1 MSKPGTLN
9 HFRLQGTRM
18 NLQKPDILTTI
29 EKERFKPIQKGKS
42 FWLSCPF
49 HADKTPSFKIDT
61 DKQRF
66 YCFGCGASGDSIS
79 FIQRLNGSNFK
90 EALQY
95 LNLQEPLKINS
106 EQQKKRALVNDFR
119 EREKSLKKEL
129 TDFVRD
135 FYSVT
140 RDLKTWEEVEELVED
155 FQLISLAEYFLEIL
169 SEGTDRQKYNLIK
182 GMKKNG

>member
-1 MSKPGTLN
+1 
-9 HFRLQGTRM
+9 M

-29 EKERFKPIQKGKS
+29 EREGFTPKQKGKS

-66 YCFGCGASGDSIS
+66 HCFGCGISGDSIS
-79 FIQRLNGSNFK
+79 FIQKLHGRNFK

-95 LNLQEPLKINS
+95 LNLQEPQRINS
-106 EQQKKRALVNDFR
+106 ETQKRRALVKDFR
-119 EREKSLKKEL
+119 QREKSLKNEL

-140 RDLKTWEEVEELVED
+140 RDLETMEEAQELAED
-155 FQLISLAEYFLEIL
+155 FHLISLAEYFLEIL
-169 SEGTDRQKYNLIK
+169 TEGTDRQKYNLIK

>member
-1 MSKPGTLN
+1 
-9 HFRLQGTRM
+9 M

-29 EKERFKPIQKGKS
+29 EKEGFKPIQKGKS

-61 DKQRF
+61 DRQRF
-66 YCFGCGASGDSIS
+66 YCFSCNCKGDSIA
-79 FIQRLNGSNFK
+79 FIEKLHNLPFK

-95 LNLQEPLKINS
+95 LNLQEPLRINS
-106 EQQKKRALVNDFR
+106 EQQKRRALVNDFR
-119 EREKSLKKEL
+119 DREKSLKKEL
-129 TDFVRD
+129 TDYFRD
-135 FYSVT
+135 FKAIT
-140 RDLKTWEEVEELVED
+140 RDLKTWEEVEELAED
-155 FQLISLAEYFLEIL
+155 FHLISLAEYFLEIL

>member
-1 MSKPGTLN
+1 
-9 HFRLQGTRM
+9 M

-29 EKERFKPIQKGKS
+29 EKEGFKPIQRGKS

-79 FIQRLNGSNFK
+79 FIQRLNGSNFR

-95 LNLQEPLKINS
+95 LNLQEPLRINS
-106 EQQKKRALVNDFR
+106 EQKKKRALVNDFR
-119 EREKSLKKEL
+119 EWEKSLKKEL
-129 TDFVRD
+129 TDYYRD
-135 FYSVT
+135 FKAIT
-140 RDLKTWEEVEELVED
+140 RDLKTWEDVEEFED
-155 FQLISLAEYFLEIL
+155 DFNLMPLAEYFLEIL